1 MKLNKKFMAGLL
13 CLSLIGMVGCS
24 SKKSEDAQKEATKT
38 EEKMKIEVSEKN
50 PIIVDKEAKTVTVLS
65 QVNGKYF
72 TEPTR
77 HASVE
82 KSGSNGT
89 KSVLTAYATPEQ
101 FYNGLIEIGA
111 KAGEN
116 MNPEDRKS
124 TRLNSSHANIS
135 YAVFCLKK
143 KKKTNNKKIC
153 YMSTKI

>member
-89 KSVLTAYATPEQ
+89 KSVLTAY
-101 FYNGLIEIGA
+101 EIGRA
-111 KAGEN
+111 SCRE
-116 MNPEDRKS
+116 R
-124 TRLNSSHANIS
+124 
-135 YAVFCLKK
+135 V
-143 KKKTNNKKIC
+143 
-153 YMSTKI
+153 